1 MFKVKKD
8 NKEIIV
14 ELKTKPNKNTYFKI
28 KQDRLVVTKSKFI
41 KEEVIKAYIFD
52 NFDRIYNK
60 ISAVKDRM
68 IKDDLANEFMLFGKT
83 YQLNTNLTTE
93 FSYRI
98 EENQINLCINEGIS
112 LAKAKEMILEEMLLK
127 EVNHIESKIRFNL
140 QKLGVKPRPYRIKM
154 LKSKFG
160 SYHRYKDEITL
171 NLYLAKLNPIYLEYV
186 MYHEYAHVLVFNHQK
201 AFYDV
206 LDQWMPRHKEIQK
219 ALKKHH
225 I

>member
-1 MFKVKKD
+1 MFKV
-8 NKEIIV
+8 NKGDHEIIV

-28 KQDRLVVTKSKFI
+28 KHDRLIVTKNKHISD
-41 KEEVIKAYIFD
+41 EVIKSYIFD

-60 ISAVKDRM
+60 MSVVKNREF
-68 IKDDLANEFMLFGKT
+68 KDELANELLLFGKT
-83 YQLNTNLTTE
+83 YQLNTNETTD

-98 EENQINLCINEGIS
+98 TENQINLNITKGLS
-112 LAKAKEMILEEMLLK
+112 LTKAKEMILEEMLHK
-127 EVNHIESKIRFNL
+127 EISHIESKIVFNL
-140 QKLGVKPRPYRIKM
+140 QKLGVKPRPYRVKM

-160 SYHRYKDEITL
+160 SYHRFKDEITL
-171 NLYLAKLNPIYLEYV
+171 NLFLAKLDPIYLEYV